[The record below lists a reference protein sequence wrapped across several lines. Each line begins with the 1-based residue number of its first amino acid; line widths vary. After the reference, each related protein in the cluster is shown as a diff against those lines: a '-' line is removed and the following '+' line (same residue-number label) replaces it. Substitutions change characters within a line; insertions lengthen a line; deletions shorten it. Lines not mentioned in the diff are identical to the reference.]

1 MGCAPQPGA
10 LDRIV
15 RIDRDL
21 ISGSGLDHLEAV
33 LHLPLAVVVFHARFA
48 RLVCA
53 IVIGGDD
60 PACIRD
66 MAGLYRMHAE
76 RLAILHRILGL
87 RFVVGDTAAGF
98 VVADQLDLFLLAAYA
113 VTPSVKLDSC
123 P

>member
-1 MGCAPQPGA
+1 
-10 LDRIV
+10 V
-15 RIDRDL
+15 RIDHDL
-21 ISGSGLDHLEAV
+21 ISDSGLDHLEAV

-76 RLAILHRILGL
+76 RLGKTSSHPPAAL
-87 RFVVGDTAAGF
+87 RSWRYGRRFRCGRSAGP
-98 VVADQLDLFLLAAYA
+98 FLLAAYA